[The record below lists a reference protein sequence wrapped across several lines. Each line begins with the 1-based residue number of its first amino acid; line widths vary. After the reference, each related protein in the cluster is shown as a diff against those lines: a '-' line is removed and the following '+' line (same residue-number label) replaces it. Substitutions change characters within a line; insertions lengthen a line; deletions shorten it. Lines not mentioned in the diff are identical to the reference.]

1 MLIVMLKGP
10 FLSFRP
16 SNYQMNDLVK
26 SFIASEVLIWSAW
39 NSAMSIIAIFAA
51 TKLTGGN
58 IEIAAT
64 ALSVHLMVRVGV
76 ELFISKVLSHVDE
89 SKKFLIIISG
99 IMLIS
104 LAFIGFAATNSTG
117 YFFIFYALA
126 GVGLGI
132 ATPLKNSLFSTHL
145 DKDREASEWSIY
157 DALVFMGMAASAAIG
172 GVVAKN
178 YGFQTLFLIAAAVNL
193 MGIIPYYL
201 YAQKRLDKLIFG
213 KKKIELELN
222 LTVEDTKVQKN

>member
-1 MLIVMLKGP
+1 MLKEP
-10 FLSFRP
+10 FLGLKP
-16 SNYQMNDLVK
+16 SHYQMNSLVK

-51 TKLTGGN
+51 TKLVGGN

-64 ALSVHLMVRVGV
+64 ALSVHLMVRVGA
-76 ELFISKVLSHVDE
+76 ELFTSRVLSRINE
-89 SKKFLIIISG
+89 SRKFLIIISG
-99 IMLIS
+99 ITIIS
-104 LAFIGFAATNSTG
+104 VSFIGFAVTNSTG

-145 DKDREASEWSIY
+145 DKNKEASEWSIY
-157 DALVFMGMAASAAIG
+157 DAMVFIGMAASAAIG

-201 YAQKRLDKLIFG
+201 YAQKRLVKLIFG

-222 LTVEDTKVQKN
+222 LTIEDSKVPKS